1 MPKEKTAL
9 KVITVRVPPD
19 VLKRL
24 PRPSLAG
31 RRAEFIREAIEEKLD
46 REARKTQ
53 RAAAMQEVDP

>member
-24 PRPSLAG
+24 PRPSLKG
-31 RRAEFIREAIEEKLD
+31 RRAEFIREAIEEKLE
-46 REARKTQ
+46 REEARK
-53 RAAAMQEVDP
+53 